1 MKLHVILHSY
11 LREKLPAEARGEVNM
26 EMPEGST
33 VADVMANLGLPEQVV
48 CAINR
53 QLERNR
59 QKPLQEGD
67 EVRFFRPGAGG

>member
-1 MKLHVILHSY
+1 MKLHVVLHSY
-11 LREKLPAEARGEVNM
+11 LREKLPAEARGEVDL

-33 VADVMANLGLPEQVV
+33 VADVMAKLGLPEQVV

-59 QKPLQEGD
+59 QKLLQEGD

>member
-1 MKLHVILHSY
+1 
-11 LREKLPAEARGEVNM
+11 
-26 EMPEGST
+26 
-33 VADVMANLGLPEQVV
+33 LPEQVV

>member
-11 LREKLPAEARGEVNM
+11 LREKLPAEARGEVNL